1 MNIGIFA
8 VDPGGKT
15 GVAWGI
21 FDPGAPRGVR
31 ESLRNKLRA
40 GSDTIQGDERHQI
53 SQIANSWMEFYNL
66 CVRQGQLPPQ
76 NVWLVVENFIY
87 TGASYS
93 GKSAAISTSLIWGL
107 EGYRMG
113 RRDEWL
119 KHKRGKSY
127 FPQMYLQL
135 AADAHQF
142 GTDELLKDTGL
153 WIPGREHERSAW
165 RHVATF
171 LNRYMIQKRAA

>member
-53 SQIANSWMEFYNL
+53 SQIANSWMEFYN
-66 CVRQGQLPPQ
+66 P
-76 NVWLVVENFIY
+76 
-87 TGASYS
+87 
-93 GKSAAISTSLIWGL
+93 STS
-107 EGYRMG
+107 
-113 RRDEWL
+113 
-119 KHKRGKSY
+119 
-127 FPQMYLQL
+127 
-135 AADAHQF
+135 
-142 GTDELLKDTGL
+142 
-153 WIPGREHERSAW
+153 
-165 RHVATF
+165 
-171 LNRYMIQKRAA
+171 